1 MTCPEFGRTE
11 LEVDRARVL
20 SMSVMLPES
29 AMRTYDRCRLLVAD
43 GLQPAIRINRQD
55 LRVQPRCQRRAE
67 NMQIFR
73 IIVELCR
80 DRDEASPEA
89 AGVPSPT

>member
-20 SMSVMLPES
+20 SVSAMLHES
-29 AMRTYDRCRLLVAD
+29 PMRTYNRCRLLIAD
-43 GLQPAIRINRQD
+43 GLQPSIRINRQD
-55 LRVQPRCQRRAE
+55 LGVQPRRQRRAE
-67 NMQIFR
+67 DMQIFR

-89 AGVPSPT
+89 AGVSGPD